1 MLIEI
6 FTKNFWVAFSFFLA
20 KTDLLHL
27 LWITMMSWN
36 FDRLFAKDSSKY
48 PFSPFQHW
56 YFCNLN
62 YSEFRFIASIWK
74 KVHVCV
80 DIFHKRNGIWCFV
93 VVFKENELLSK
104 DTESTY
110 ITRVVLVVLVNNK
123 ILHRNTICN
132 ADE

>member
-93 VVFKENELLSK
+93 VVFKETELLSK
-104 DTESTY
+104 LPNNLSIDTCSESIAKLY
-110 ITRVVLVVLVNNK
+110 HSMFGSAK
-123 ILHRNTICN
+123 
-132 ADE
+132 